1 MYTFLDSLFDKE
13 FRSSRRN
20 LPSPPKKKTEYHGV
34 ATAVGK
40 LSKRLHSIEQALTS
54 TVEDE
59 KTPTVKVPIPDDVV
73 TTPIIA
79 PPPTHTV
86 TVPPEPKKE
95 DPIAT

>member
-1 MYTFLDSLFDKE
+1 MLTFLDTFFDKTPNK
-13 FRSSRRN
+13 SRHTQ
-20 LPSPPKKKTEYHGV
+20 SPPKRKTEYHGV

-40 LSKRLHSIEQALTS
+40 LSKRIHSIEQSL

-59 KTPTVKVPIPDDVV
+59 KTPTVKAPIPDDVV

-95 DPIAT
+95 DPIVT

>member
-54 TVEDE
+54 TVEDD
-59 KTPTVKVPIPDDVV
+59 KTPTVKAPIPDDVV

-79 PPPTHTV
+79 PAPTPTV
-86 TVPPEPKKE
+86 TAPQDTKKE
-95 DPIAT
+95 EPVA